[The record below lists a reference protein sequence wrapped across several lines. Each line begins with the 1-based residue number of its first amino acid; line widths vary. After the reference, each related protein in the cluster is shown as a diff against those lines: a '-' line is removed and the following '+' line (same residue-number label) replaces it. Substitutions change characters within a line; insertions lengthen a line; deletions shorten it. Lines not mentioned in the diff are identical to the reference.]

1 MLGYSCVQEFT
12 CKYHRLLTT
21 MILPYCIKEP
31 RCKGVFVLIAKQ
43 VHKPIAALFST
54 SFLRLYAHVHL
65 SEPPE
70 LANRCIELV
79 ASCTQST
86 LQELMNAD
94 VKVCSNC
101 FYSISMKLIII
112 NSPSKL

>member
-1 MLGYSCVQEFT
+1 MLGFSCVQEFT

-21 MILPYCIKEP
+21 LVLPYSIREP

-43 VHKPIAALFST
+43 LHKPIASLFSI
-54 SFLRLYAHVHL
+54 SFLRLYTHVYL
-65 SEPPE
+65 TEKPE

-79 ASCTQST
+79 VSCTKST

-94 VKVCSNC
+94 VKVSVQSAVNVSN
-101 FYSISMKLIII
+101 STSLIL
-112 NSPSKL
+112 KQC